1 MPDRA
6 ASNPGPNEAGRAPS
20 APPDTTPDASREATR
35 IADLPAPRRTR
46 GLIGPLFRW
55 VFAWPYRLALKGLLA
70 SGIHAW
76 HLTVLSLVANVIIGA
91 LIVQGYF
98 FVPGLLLIVA
108 GLLDIF
114 DGGVARGRGEES
126 RAGAFLDSTMDRVCD
141 VVLFG
146 CIYWALSRE
155 GDTTAAAL
163 TLTAL
168 VASLLVSY
176 VRSEAEAAGISLTEG
191 LMQRLERYVALM
203 IALTAPGAM
212 IPIMALLTAL
222 GLFTVVQ
229 RAWSAWGRL
238 PA

>member
-1 MPDRA
+1 MSD
-6 ASNPGPNEAGRAPS
+6 ASGSTPGPDEAERTEQVQAGTSNGGPHDAP
-20 APPDTTPDASREATR
+20 R
-35 IADLPAPRRTR
+35 IADLPPPRRTR

-55 VFAWPYRLALKGLLA
+55 VFAWPYRLTLKGLLA

-76 HLTVLSLVANVIIGA
+76 HLTVLSLVANVVIGI

-141 VVLFG
+141 VVLFS
-146 CIYWALSRE
+146 CIYWTLSRE
-155 GDTTAAAL
+155 GDTAAAAL

-212 IPIMALLTAL
+212 IPIMALLTVL

-229 RAWSAWGRL
+229 RGWSAWGRL